1 MISPYFVWTL
11 VRCFPLLLCLDD
23 CDFTWRSPPVGL
35 APLPTL
41 SLDLVPGTCRSWPP
55 VIFLLLTGIVS
66 KVLSGVALWSEVV
79 MWCWSESCCVTRWV
93 GWTMSVCWDEVLT
106 GEWVL
111 LLWRLGGRLDCVA
124 WDLRYRRTGINSI
137 NFVYIIQYGVGMN
150 NIAQLCW
157 HPLCCF
163 CMKYCTWCTLWCPT
177 R

>member
-55 VIFLLLTGIVS
+55 VLFLLLTGIVS
-66 KVLSGVALWSEVV
+66 KVISGVALWSEVV
-79 MWCWSESCCVTRWV
+79 MWCW
-93 GWTMSVCWDEVLT
+93 SVCWDEVLT

-137 NFVYIIQYGVGMN
+137 DLVYIIQYGVGMN
-150 NIAQLCW
+150 NIERYMLTSSMLFL
-157 HPLCCF
+157 HEILH
-163 CMKYCTWCTLWCPT
+163 TLWCPT